1 VSRISPGGLLVAGA
15 VVPITAFGF
24 LYRKSVRVRTL
35 VRHSDPRKLTLVQT
49 PRVIG
54 AGIFAQRYFKG
65 EIPARYGVTVA
76 LLDLAIGATAPLAAR
91 IRSARGLMIW
101 NWIGLAALMVSVGS
115 GVLTN
120 PSPWQLF
127 LGRKSSEPTKS
138 LPLVLVPTLFG
149 PATLT
154 AHMIALAAL
163 HARRD
168 SPLDDVPV

>member
-1 VSRISPGGLLVAGA
+1 
-15 VVPITAFGF
+15 
-24 LYRKSVRVRTL
+24 
-35 VRHSDPRKLTLVQT
+35 
-49 PRVIG
+49 
-54 AGIFAQRYFKG
+54 
-65 EIPARYGVTVA
+65 
-76 LLDLAIGATAPLAAR
+76 
-91 IRSARGLMIW
+91 
-101 NWIGLAALMVSVGS
+101 MVSVGS

-168 SPLDDVPV
+168 PPLDDVPV